1 MATEAAVAMNS
12 TPARAAEILST
23 VTTVAVNIEGLIGA
37 ASGGSFNGAQAQQ
50 LTLLFT
56 NLAQLAIKAA
66 HDASGQEITAD
77 SVLKLMP
84 SAAPL
89 AQAE

>member
-1 MATEAAVAMNS
+1 MATEAAVSLNT
-12 TPARAAEILST
+12 TPSRAAQILST
-23 VTTVAVNIEGLIGA
+23 VTTVATSIEGLIGA
-37 ASGGSFNGAQAQQ
+37 ASGGSFNGGQAQQ

-66 HDASGQEITAD
+66 HDASGQEITPE

>member
-1 MATEAAVAMNS
+1 MATEAVATMKS
-12 TPARAAEILST
+12 TPAQAAEILST
-23 VTTVAVNIEGLIGA
+23 VTTVATSIEGLIGA
-37 ASGGSFNGAQAQQ
+37 ASGGSFNGAQVQQ

-66 HDASGQEITAD
+66 HDASGQEVTPE

>member
-1 MATEAAVAMNS
+1 MSFRAR
-12 TPARAAEILST
+12 TPT
-23 VTTVAVNIEGLIGA
+23 VLNLCRPQQIESGQTISSIFQSVPNA
-37 ASGGSFNGAQAQQ
+37 ASGGSFNGGQAQQ

-66 HDASGQEITAD
+66 HDASGQEITPE

-89 AQAE
+89 AQAD

>member
-1 MATEAAVAMNS
+1 MATEAAVSVSA
-12 TPARAAEILST
+12 TPSRAAQILST
-23 VTTVAVNIEGLIGA
+23 VTTVATSIEGLIGA
-37 ASGGSFNGAQAQQ
+37 ASGGSFNGGQAQQ

-56 NLAQLAIKAA
+56 NLAQLAIQAA
-66 HDASGQEITAD
+66 HDAAGQEITPE

-89 AQAE
+89 TQAD

>member
-1 MATEAAVAMNS
+1 MATEAAIQINS
-12 TPARAAEILST
+12 TPAQAAEILST
-23 VTTVAVNIEGLIGA
+23 VTTVATSIEGLIGS
-37 ASGGSFNGAQAQQ
+37 ASGGSFNGGQAQQ

-66 HDASGQEITAD
+66 HDASGQEITPE

-89 AQAE
+89 AQAD